1 MAKRTRKTPRIEQS
15 GSKTTRIEQDG
26 HSVSITQ
33 VSVNGRPYFQVKA
46 TILGQRK
53 CQSAKTVED
62 AEKKAQALLAQLKA
76 KGGMVATYSPSQ
88 VANIESALETCSK
101 ARVSLTQAV
110 TAYAEAA
117 LHLPEGVSLV
127 SAVRGYAERIKKETE
142 TPILVSD
149 LVKKYK
155 TALRD
160 KGVKA
165 AHLYS
170 ASIRLDRAAAY
181 FKCTVS
187 NVTAEAVDQWLQSL
201 EVGPQTRKHH
211 RRTLISLFR
220 FAQRK
225 NFLPS
230 GLTEADKSE
239 TITVHDRPIE
249 AYTPEQAA
257 YLAGHMP
264 KRWRA
269 YTVLALFSGL
279 RPAELFRLD
288 WADIKNDHIEVKA
301 SGSKVKVRRIVP
313 ISTNLAAWLETIPN
327 KKGPIVPIVKKVMKG
342 KNLKS
347 KKEKDTVEKLH
358 ARQAQQLSI
367 ALRETVANAIAKAKN
382 PKATQAEKDLAEGFN
397 VIHDG
402 LRHSYIS
409 YRVPILKDLPAVAL
423 EAGNS
428 VEVIQEHYNKV
439 STEKEA
445 KRYFSINPPSIPKNL
460 YSFAA

>member
-1 MAKRTRKTPRIEQS
+1 MSRKRKKSTKTIRIEK
-15 GSKTTRIEQDG
+15 GG
-26 HSVSITQ
+26 HSVSIIPNSRTA
-33 VSVNGRPYFQVKA
+33 NGKTYTSYKVQWTTP
-46 TILGQRK
+46 TGERK
-53 CQSAKTVED
+53 SQGAKTLEL
-62 AEKKAQALLAQLKA
+62 AKEKAAAVRAQIKA
-76 KGGMVATYSPSQ
+76 KGGVVATYSPKQ
-88 VANIESALETCSK
+88 VAAIETALETCTK
-101 ARVSLTQAV
+101 AKVTLTHAV
-110 TAYAEAA
+110 ASYAEAA

-142 TPILVSD
+142 TPILVTD
-149 LVKKYK
+149 LVAKYK
-155 TALRD
+155 TALRE

-165 AHLYS
+165 AHQYS

-181 FKCTVS
+181 FQCNVS
-187 NVTAEAVDQWLQSL
+187 DVTAEAVDQWLQNL

-239 TITVHDRPIE
+239 TITVPSHPID

-257 YLAGHMP
+257 YLAEQMP
-264 KRWRA
+264 DRWRA

-288 WADIKNDHIEVKA
+288 WSDIKNDHIEVKA

-313 ISTNLAAWLETIPN
+313 IHSNLAAWLETIPT
-327 KKGPIVPIVKKVMKG
+327 KKGPVVPIVEKVMKG
-342 KNLKS
+342 KNLKR
-347 KKEKDTVEKLH
+347 KQEKDTVEKLH
-358 ARQAQQLSI
+358 GRQAQQLSI
-367 ALRETVANAIAKAKN
+367 ALRDTVAKAIAKAKK
-382 PKATQAEKDLAEGFN
+382 PKASRTLKEMAEGFT

-439 STEKEA
+439 STEKDA

>member
-1 MAKRTRKTPRIEQS
+1 MPRKRRKKTKTIRIEK
-15 GSKTTRIEQDG
+15 GG
-26 HSVSITQ
+26 HSVSIIPNSRTVGSKTYISYKVQ
-33 VSVNGRPYFQVKA
+33 WTTPTGE
-46 TILGQRK
+46 RK
-53 CQSAKTVED
+53 SQGAKTLEL
-62 AEKKAQALLAQLKA
+62 AKEKAAAVRAQIKA
-76 KGGMVATYSPSQ
+76 KGGVVATYSPQQ
-88 VANIESALETCSK
+88 VAVIESALETCTK
-101 ARVSLTQAV
+101 AKVTLTQAV
-110 TAYAEAA
+110 ASYVEAA

-142 TPILVSD
+142 TPILVTD
-149 LVKKYK
+149 LVAKYK
-155 TALRD
+155 TALRE
-160 KGVKA
+160 KKVKE

-170 ASIRLDRAAAY
+170 VGIRLDRAAAY
-181 FKCTVS
+181 FQCIVS
-187 NVTAEAVDQWLQSL
+187 DVTAADIDQWLQSL

-225 NFLPS
+225 DYLPA
-230 GLTEADKSE
+230 GMTAADKSE
-239 TITVHDRPIE
+239 TITVASRPIE

-257 YLAGHMP
+257 YLAEQMP
-264 KRWRA
+264 ERWKA

-288 WADIKNDHIEVKA
+288 WSDIKKEHIEVKA

-313 ISTNLAAWLETIPN
+313 ISSNLAAWLVTITT
-327 KKGPIVPIVKKVMKG
+327 KKGPIVPIVEKVMKG
-342 KNLKS
+342 KNLKR
-347 KKEKDTVEKLH
+347 KHEKDTVEKLH
-358 ARQAQQLSI
+358 GRQAQQLSI
-367 ALRETVANAIAKAKN
+367 ALRDTVNNAVAEAKK
-382 PKATQAEKDLAEGFN
+382 PKASKTLKEMAEGFT

>member
-1 MAKRTRKTPRIEQS
+1 MPHKRRKSTKTIRIEK
-15 GSKTTRIEQDG
+15 GG
-26 HSVSITQ
+26 HSVSIIPNSRTA
-33 VSVNGRPYFQVKA
+33 NGKTYTSYKVQWTTP
-46 TILGQRK
+46 TGERK
-53 CQSAKTVED
+53 SQGAKTLEL
-62 AEKKAQALLAQLKA
+62 AKEKAAAVRAQIKA
-76 KGGMVATYSPSQ
+76 KGGVVATYSPQQ
-88 VANIESALETCSK
+88 VAVIESALETCTK
-101 ARVSLTQAV
+101 AKVTLTQAV
-110 TAYAEAA
+110 ASYAEAA

-142 TPILVSD
+142 TPILVTD
-149 LVKKYK
+149 LVEKYK
-155 TALRD
+155 TTLRE
-160 KGVKA
+160 KEVKA

-170 ASIRLDRAAAY
+170 AGIRLDRAATY
-181 FKCTVS
+181 FQCNVS
-187 NVTAEAVDQWLQSL
+187 DVTAEAVDQWLQNL

-225 NFLPS
+225 DFLPS

-239 TITVHDRPIE
+239 TITVPSRPIE

-257 YLAGHMP
+257 YLAEQMP
-264 KRWRA
+264 ERWRA

-288 WADIKNDHIEVKA
+288 WSRVKKDHIEVTA

-313 ISTNLAAWLETIPN
+313 IHSNLAAWLQTIPN
-327 KKGPIVPIVKKVMKG
+327 KKGPIVPIVEKVMKG
-342 KNLKS
+342 KNLKR
-347 KKEKDTVEKLH
+347 KQEKDTVEKLH
-358 ARQAQQLSI
+358 GRQAQQLSI
-367 ALRETVANAIAKAKN
+367 ALRDTVAQAATVAKKPEAT
-382 PKATQAEKDLAEGFN
+382 KADKDLAEGFT

-428 VEVIQEHYNKV
+428 EEVIQEHYNKV

>member
-1 MAKRTRKTPRIEQS
+1 MSRKRKKSTKTIRIEK
-15 GSKTTRIEQDG
+15 GG
-26 HSVSITQ
+26 HSVSIIPNSRTA
-33 VSVNGRPYFQVKA
+33 NGKTYTSYKVQWTTP
-46 TILGQRK
+46 TGERK
-53 CQSAKTVED
+53 SQGAKTLEL
-62 AEKKAQALLAQLKA
+62 AKEKAAAVRAQIKA
-76 KGGMVATYSPSQ
+76 KGGVVATYSPQQ
-88 VANIESALETCSK
+88 VAVIESALETCTK
-101 ARVSLTQAV
+101 AKVTLTQAV
-110 TAYAEAA
+110 ASYAEAA

-142 TPILVSD
+142 TPILVTD
-149 LVKKYK
+149 LVAKYK
-155 TALRD
+155 TALRE

-170 ASIRLDRAAAY
+170 ASIRLDRAASY
-181 FKCTVS
+181 FKCNVNTVS
-187 NVTAEAVDQWLQSL
+187 AAEIDQWLQSL
-201 EVGPQTRKHH
+201 EVGPQTRIHH
-211 RRTLISLFR
+211 RRTLIALFR

-225 NFLPS
+225 NFLPA
-230 GLTEADKSE
+230 GMMTAADKSE
-239 TITVHDRPIE
+239 TITASSRPIE

-257 YLAGHMP
+257 FLAEHMP
-264 KRWRA
+264 ERWRA

-313 ISTNLAAWLETIPN
+313 ISTNLAAWLETIPS
-327 KKGPIVPIVKKVMKG
+327 KKGPIVPIVEKVMKG
-342 KNLKS
+342 KNLKR
-347 KKEKDTVEKLH
+347 KHEKDTVEKLH
-358 ARQAQQLSI
+358 GRQAQQLSI
-367 ALRETVANAIAKAKN
+367 ALRDTVANAIAEAKK
-382 PKATQAEKDLAEGFN
+382 PKASRTLKEMAEGFT

>member
-1 MAKRTRKTPRIEQS
+1 
-15 GSKTTRIEQDG
+15 
-26 HSVSITQ
+26 
-33 VSVNGRPYFQVKA
+33 
-46 TILGQRK
+46 
-53 CQSAKTVED
+53 
-62 AEKKAQALLAQLKA
+62 
-76 KGGMVATYSPSQ
+76 
-88 VANIESALETCSK
+88 
-101 ARVSLTQAV
+101 LTQAV
-110 TAYAEAA
+110 ASYVEAA

-142 TPILVSD
+142 TPILVTD
-149 LVKKYK
+149 LVAKYK
-155 TALRD
+155 TALRE
-160 KGVKA
+160 KKVKE

-170 ASIRLDRAAAY
+170 VGIRLDRAAAY
-181 FKCTVS
+181 FQCIVS
-187 NVTAEAVDQWLQSL
+187 DVTAADIDQWLQSL

-225 NFLPS
+225 DYLPA
-230 GLTEADKSE
+230 GMTAADKSE
-239 TITVHDRPIE
+239 TITVASRPIE

-257 YLAGHMP
+257 YLAEQMP
-264 KRWRA
+264 ERWKA

-288 WADIKNDHIEVKA
+288 WSDIKKEHIEVKA

-313 ISTNLAAWLETIPN
+313 ISSNLAAWLETITT
-327 KKGPIVPIVKKVMKG
+327 KKGPIVPIVEKVMKG
-342 KNLKS
+342 KNLKR
-347 KKEKDTVEKLH
+347 KHEKDTVEKLH
-358 ARQAQQLSI
+358 GRQAQQLSI
-367 ALRETVANAIAKAKN
+367 ALRDTVNNAVAEAKK
-382 PKATQAEKDLAEGFN
+382 PKASKTLKEMAEGFT

-428 VEVIQEHYNKV
+428 VEVILEHYNKV

>member
-1 MAKRTRKTPRIEQS
+1 MPIKRRKRTKTVRIEK
-15 GSKTTRIEQDG
+15 GG
-26 HSVSITQ
+26 HRVSIIPNRTQ
-33 VSVNGRPYFQVKA
+33 
-46 TILGQRK
+46 I
-53 CQSAKTVED
+53 
-62 AEKKAQALLAQLKA
+62 KA
-76 KGGMVATYSPSQ
+76 KGGVGATYSPQQ
-88 VANIESALETCSK
+88 VAVIESALETCTK
-101 ARVSLTQAV
+101 AKVTLTQAV
-110 TAYAEAA
+110 ASYAEAA

-149 LVKKYK
+149 LVEKYK
-155 TALRD
+155 TALRP
-160 KGVKA
+160 KVKA

-170 ASIRLDRAAAY
+170 AGIRLNRAAAY
-181 FKCTVS
+181 FQCNVS
-187 NVTAEAVDQWLQSL
+187 DVKAEDVDQWLQSL

-257 YLAGHMP
+257 YLAEQMP
-264 KRWRA
+264 DRWRA

-288 WADIKNDHIEVKA
+288 WSRVKKDHIEVTA
-301 SGSKVKVRRIVP
+301 SGSKVDARRLVP
-313 ISTNLAAWLETIPN
+313 IHSNLAAWLETIPN
-327 KKGPIVPIVKKVMKG
+327 KEGPIVPVVEMVMKG
-342 KNLKS
+342 KNLKR
-347 KKEKDTVEKLH
+347 KPEKDTMEKLH
-358 ARQAQQLSI
+358 GRQAQQLSI
-367 ALRETVANAIAKAKN
+367 ALRDTVAKAIEAATTPEATKAD
-382 PKATQAEKDLAEGFN
+382 KDLAAGFK

-409 YRVPILKDLPAVAL
+409 YRVRIIKDLPEVAL

-428 VEVIQEHYNKV
+428 VDVIKEHYLKV
-439 STEKEA
+439 VDEKEA
-445 KRYFSINPPSIPKNL
+445 KRYFAITPPSMPKNL